1 VVFHAGKPLNDT
13 LTLVKL
19 APAPRPASKPTKPV
33 DRNQSVNPF
42 GD

>member
-1 VVFHAGKPLNDT
+1 MVFHAGKPLTDT

-19 APAPRPASKPTKPV
+19 AARPTSKPTKAV